1 MTNPQVEAARRV
13 FGKFK
18 SLNIKWDVVTNPDR
32 SETFTP
38 FLMANGTFGEPVI
51 ITRDTPVSE
60 VTRLFT
66 QALKP
71 LA

>member
-1 MTNPQVEAARRV
+1 MTNEQLRVLRPIFNKRRESI
-13 FGKFK
+13 G
-18 SLNIKWDVVTNPDR
+18 LDVVRNADG

-38 FLMANGTFGEPVI
+38 VRLSDDQRGEPVT
-51 ITRDTPVSE
+51 ITKDTPVSE

-71 LA
+71 LS